1 MKPDRRVSNKLIL
14 DEQSDITVTSDWKR
28 LRAHPQRASRNTRK
42 ASEFNLTGEAA
53 ASERAQAKKTHTL
66 THTASEA
73 GLKRE
78 TRIRP
83 LLEWPSGVVDTK
95 YSSLRNWNF
104 G

>member
-53 ASERAQAKKTHTL
+53 ASERASEPKQKKHTHS
-66 THTASEA
+66 HTQPVKPA
-73 GLKRE
+73 
-78 TRIRP
+78 
-83 LLEWPSGVVDTK
+83 
-95 YSSLRNWNF
+95 
-104 G
+104 